1 MGRGAVR
8 LPGERGLRGRG
19 LIRPGSP
26 ATLLQAGLLLAA
38 SAYLADLAFP
48 WSRPCLAFR
57 TIGFTLC
64 QNIPGWRGLGALG
77 GLLTILLI
85 ALSALAFS
93 PRALRGLRLDVTRLA
108 QRLLALTILGLTI
121 AEMVMDRSVLAF
133 GAWICL
139 GLAVLLSAL
148 AFGLYGGAADSP

>member
-1 MGRGAVR
+1 M
-8 LPGERGLRGRG
+8 
-19 LIRPGSP
+19 
-26 ATLLQAGLLLAA
+26 
-38 SAYLADLAFP
+38 
-48 WSRPCLAFR
+48 
-57 TIGFTLC
+57 
-64 QNIPGWRGLGALG
+64 G

-133 GAWICL
+133 GAWIGL

-148 AFGLYGGAADSP
+148 AIGLYGGAADSP